1 MTKYEALVISAYM
14 GSPILCK
21 MDEVKKFIE
30 TEMGRPVPPTEFLTS
45 TFWGEVKSFFRPK
58 LMEIIRGLQENV
70 PLNYAEL
77 IRMNAQPIYCVNTKS
92 NRGVWGIVEVLKFG
106 DTYDLSIKGI
116 AMDYNDKNLYTAWI
130 PYRSKPMY

>member
-1 MTKYEALVISAYM
+1 MTKYEALVVSAYM

-30 TEMGRPVPPTEFLTS
+30 TEMGRPIPPNEFLTS

-58 LMEIIRGLQENV
+58 LLEIIHELQENM

-77 IRMNAQPIYCVNTKS
+77 IKMNAQPVYCVNTKS
-92 NRGVWGIVEVLKFG
+92 NRGVWGIVEVLKFNN
-106 DTYDLSIKGI
+106 TYELSIKGV

>member
-1 MTKYEALVISAYM
+1 MTKYEALVVSAYM

-30 TEMGRPVPPTEFLTS
+30 TEMDRPVPPNEFLTS

-58 LMEIIRGLQENV
+58 LMTIIHELQENA
-70 PLNYAEL
+70 PLCFAEL
-77 IRMNAQPIYCVNTKS
+77 IKMNAQPVYCVNTKS
-92 NRGVWGIVEVLKFG
+92 NRGVWGIVEALKFG
-106 DTYDLSIKGI
+106 NTYELSIKGI